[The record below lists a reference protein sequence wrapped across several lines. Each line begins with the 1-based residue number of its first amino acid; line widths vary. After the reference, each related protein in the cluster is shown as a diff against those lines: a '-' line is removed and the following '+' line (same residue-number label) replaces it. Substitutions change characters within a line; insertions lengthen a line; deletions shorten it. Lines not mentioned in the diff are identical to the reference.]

1 MYCFLYRIYEVRCD
15 MICDFVTRS
24 DCVLKCVLLA
34 VVVTTSVS
42 NVVPIWCTLNHALV
56 VV

>member
-1 MYCFLYRIYEVRCD
+1 
-15 MICDFVTRS
+15 MIFDFVTRS
-24 DCVLKCVLLA
+24 DCVLLIKCVLLVVV
-34 VVVTTSVS
+34 VVVTASVS